1 MSEPA
6 IKVEGVGKRYLLG
19 EGHGEGYASKL
30 SEGLNSALRA
40 PLQRLRGSSS
50 GGRTSE
56 REEFWALRDVS
67 LEIGKGDM
75 FGLIGRNGAGKST
88 LLKLLAQITP
98 PTEGRITVRGRVG
111 TLLEVGTGF
120 HPELTGRENV
130 YLNGAILGMRRAEIA
145 DRFEEIAEFSGIEEF
160 LDTPV
165 KRYSSGMYVRLAF
178 AVAAHL
184 EPEVLLV
191 DEVLAVGDAEF
202 QRKSLGKID
211 DVARAGRTVVFVSHN
226 LAAVQRLC
234 TRSAWFDHGRL
245 MTIGPTQEVV
255 AAYLTEVGSKQ
266 SGGVAEVGEKAHRI
280 GVGGARLVR
289 VELRDSQGQAVDH
302 LRLGEP
308 FSLTL
313 AFEVER
319 AITDATVEVG
329 ISSADGTRAVTSLS
343 TDDGT
348 RISLTPGTQEIAVDL
363 DLTLLPGDYWID
375 VGIHSPGS
383 SYDFV
388 ERVLNF
394 VSINVP
400 HEDTEP
406 YPWPTTRGIVRPAS
420 RWAVRAPVRSAA
432 GDRVP

>member
-6 IKVEGVGKRYLLG
+6 IKVEGVSKRYLLG
-19 EGHGEGYASKL
+19 EGHGQGYGTKL

-40 PLQRLRGSSS
+40 PVRRLL
-50 GGRTSE
+50 GRDAPTGTK

-67 LEIGKGDM
+67 LEIGQGEM

-145 DRFEEIAEFSGIEEF
+145 DRFDEIAEFSGIEEF

-211 DVARAGRTVVFVSHN
+211 DVARAGRTIVFVSHN

-234 TRSAWFDHGRL
+234 ARSAWFDHGRL
-245 MTIGPTQEVV
+245 MEIGPTDEVV
-255 AAYLTEVGSKQ
+255 ASYLTEVGSKQ
-266 SGGVAEVGEKAHRI
+266 VGGVAEVGEGAHRV
-280 GVGGARLVR
+280 GVGGARLLR
-289 VELRDSQGQAVDH
+289 VELNDSQGAAVDH
-302 LRLGEP
+302 LHLGEP
-308 FSLTL
+308 FTL
-313 AFEVER
+313 KMSFEVTKP
-319 AITDATVEVG
+319 ITEATVEVG
-329 ISSADGTRAVTSLS
+329 IASADGTRAVTSLS
-343 TDDGT
+343 GDDGT
-348 RISLTPGTQEIAVDL
+348 RVSLAPGTHEISVDL

-375 VGIHSPGS
+375 VAIHNPNETI
-383 SYDFV
+383 DAV

-406 YPWPTTRGIVRPAS
+406 YPWPRTRGIVRPPS
-420 RWAVRAPVRSAA
+420 RWSVGVPVR
-432 GDRVP
+432 G

>member
-1 MSEPA
+1 MGEPA

-19 EGHGEGYASKL
+19 EGHGQGYATKF
-30 SEGLNSALRA
+30 SEGLNSALQA
-40 PLQRLRGSSS
+40 PVRRLL
-50 GGRTSE
+50 GRDVPKPT

-75 FGLIGRNGAGKST
+75 LGLIGRNGAGKST

-98 PTEGRITVRGRVG
+98 PTEGRVTIRGRVG

-120 HPELTGRENV
+120 HPELTGAENV

-145 DRFEEIAEFSGIEEF
+145 ARFEEIAEFSGIEEF

-211 DVARAGRTVVFVSHN
+211 DVARAGRTVVFVSHD

-245 MTIGPTQEVV
+245 MQIGPTDEGV

-266 SGGVAEVGEKAHRI
+266 VGGVAEVGEGAHRV
-280 GVGGARLVR
+280 GVGGARLLR
-289 VELRDSQGQAVDH
+289 VELNDSQGAAVDH
-302 LRLGEP
+302 LHLGEP
-308 FSLTL
+308 FTL
-313 AFEVER
+313 KMSFEVTKPIEG
-319 AITDATVEVG
+319 ATVEVG
-329 ISSADGTRAVTSLS
+329 ISF
-343 TDDGT
+343 
-348 RISLTPGTQEIAVDL
+348 
-363 DLTLLPGDYWID
+363 
-375 VGIHSPGS
+375 
-383 SYDFV
+383 DFV

-400 HEDTEP
+400 HEDTAP
-406 YPWPTTRGIVRPAS
+406 YPWPRTRGIVRPPS
-420 RWAVRAPVRSAA
+420 RWRVGVPVR
-432 GDRVP
+432 G